1 MKKED
6 GKSTLATLVAI
17 AVFLIIGGVIV
28 AMLWD
33 EPKKIKNTNTNT
45 INTENVQGAENTTNI
60 PNNNTIN

>member
-6 GKSTLATLVAI
+6 GKSTLAILVAI

-33 EPKKIKNTNTNT
+33 KYKYN
-45 INTENVQGAENTTNI
+45 
-60 PNNNTIN
+60 